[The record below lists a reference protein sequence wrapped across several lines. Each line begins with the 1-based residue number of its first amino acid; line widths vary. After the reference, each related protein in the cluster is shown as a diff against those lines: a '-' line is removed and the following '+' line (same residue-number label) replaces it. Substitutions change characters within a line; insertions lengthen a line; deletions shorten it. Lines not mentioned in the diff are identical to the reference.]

1 LENVWF
7 TSDPHFGH
15 ANIIKY
21 CERPFSDIQE
31 MNETLVRNWNA
42 MVRPNDRVYLL
53 GDVCFLRP
61 DDAKRLL
68 SRLMGRIYL
77 VKGNHDKEQFLS
89 ECSGRFEWVK
99 DYFELTHEKQKII
112 MSHFP
117 FLTWNKSHH
126 GSWSLHGHCHGN
138 LPDDPHALRIDVG
151 VDCHDF
157 RPISFNEIKK
167 IMAKKTFKPV
177 DHHGAD

>member
-1 LENVWF
+1 MENVWF

-15 ANIIKY
+15 SNIIKY
-21 CERPFSDIQE
+21 CERPFSNVKE
-31 MNETLVRNWNA
+31 MDETLVRNWNA
-42 MVRPNDRVYLL
+42 VVQPNDHVYLL

-61 DDAKRLL
+61 DAAKKLL
-68 SRLMGRIYL
+68 SRLLGRIHL
-77 VKGNHDKEQFLS
+77 VRGNHDKERFLT
-89 ECSGRFEWVK
+89 ECSGRFEWIK

-138 LPDDPHALRIDVG
+138 LPDDPHARRIDVG
-151 VDCHDF
+151 VDCHNF
-157 RPISFNEIKK
+157 APISFHEVKR